1 MKKNRQ
7 LFFLVIIFALIIHAL
22 LFILILGSRFISK
35 PKKIEQSNREITI
48 ERTPPAQQP
57 SQPEIPVQDL
67 PNMLPGKLE
76 HPANDLKQESEAPV
90 EPEKK
95 SLPEDSKLDEQP
107 KTPEPPKQV
116 TAQEQENIS
125 DLDAFKPVPENT
137 IEKTAKLTTLPEKR
151 IAARNRANKPVFN
164 FNQLNEYAQA
174 LGNSAF
180 KNHGVDRQPTEHDQ
194 AVLLYQEKVRK
205 HFHENWNNY
214 ANTTYYYNLS
224 HSQIFLAII
233 IDKNGYIIKNSS
245 SHNSNNPAL
254 INLLT
259 KILKYSEPFPV
270 IPAHLKI
277 NNFDFK
283 LTIHLAQGKFS
294 SGYGYS

>member
-1 MKKNRQ
+1 MKKNRR

-22 LFILILGSRFISK
+22 LFLLILGSKFISK
-35 PKKIEQSNREITI
+35 PKKIDKPTREITI

-57 SQPEIPVQDL
+57 APPETLVQDL

-76 HPANDLKQESEAPV
+76 QPANDLQQNSEAPTEQQKDSKPEESPEKS
-90 EPEKK
+90 EPEIKTAA
-95 SLPEDSKLDEQP
+95 PEEKIVDLEDLAAKQDKTTPKVTKPDTPDKP
-107 KTPEPPKQV
+107 KTAQKT
-116 TAQEQENIS
+116 TAR
-125 DLDAFKPVPENT
+125 
-137 IEKTAKLTTLPEKR
+137 KR
-151 IAARNRANKPVFN
+151 ASKPVFN

-180 KNHGVDRQPTEHDQ
+180 KNHGVDRPATEHDQ

-224 HSQIFLAII
+224 HSQIFLAIV

-259 KILKYSEPFPV
+259 KILKYAEPFPV

-277 NNFDFK
+277 TNFDFK
-283 LTIHLAQGKFS
+283 LTIHLSQGKFS